1 MKASYQI
8 NSDTLSISAFG
19 LYFVFNFID
28 RGISNIFLLLTL
40 FLCLINYKTLI
51 KSIKANGNLV
61 VCVILFS
68 TYISFA
74 GYYHN
79 APLHELDNYYR
90 FLLLLPLLALSL
102 NERYIPIV
110 IFICAS
116 AGLIHAIN
124 VNAFFDDTFRLQ
136 GTSST
141 AITYANM
148 CASLMMACLYYLFYK
163 SRKSYLLALSAL
175 IFFTL
180 LLLTET
186 RGPMIGV
193 IFASIYFVFS
203 LKRSNKFK
211 FNLKA
216 SLLFL
221 FIFFVTIVIV
231 PNPLGERLK
240 EVENIN
246 LNEPLK
252 TSHYYLRERVF
263 YNVFGLEEIKKNYF
277 KGVGPQNIE
286 KLMRQSLKNKN
297 IDNIKPFDHLHNDL
311 LDIALKFG
319 ITSIF
324 LLFLIYFF
332 IINPNNRDN
341 KVLLTILMI
350 MLVSSQLTQSHFA
363 HHQAISFF
371 ITLFYLFQDR
381 TKLYK

>member
-1 MKASYQI
+1 VKVSHQ
-8 NSDTLSISAFG
+8 NHLNTLSLSAFG

-28 RGISNIFLLLTL
+28 RSMSNIFLLATL
-40 FLCLINYKTLI
+40 ALCLVNYKTLI
-51 KSIKANGNLV
+51 KSITANCNLV

-79 APLHELDNYYR
+79 VPLHELDNYYR

-110 IFICAS
+110 IFICAA

-124 VNAFFDDTFRLQ
+124 TNVFFDNTFRLQ

-148 CASLMMACLYYLFYK
+148 CATLMMVCLYYLFYK
-163 SRKSYLLALSAL
+163 GRKSYLLALSAL
-175 IFFTL
+175 IFLTL

-186 RGPMIGV
+186 RGPIIGIV
-193 IFASIYFVFS
+193 FTSIYFALS
-203 LKRSNKFK
+203 LKSSNKIK
-211 FNLKA
+211 VNLKVP
-216 SLLFL
+216 LLFL
-221 FIFFVTIVIV
+221 FIFLVTIVIV

-240 EVENIN
+240 EFKNIN

-252 TSHYYLRERVF
+252 TSHYYLRERIY
-263 YNVFGLEEIKKNYF
+263 YNIFGLEQIKNNYF
-277 KGVGPQNIE
+277 KGVGPQNIK
-286 KLMRQSLKNKN
+286 KLMRESLKNNN
-297 IDNIKPFDHLHNDL
+297 IDNIRTPDHLHNDL
-311 LDIALKFG
+311 LDITLKFG

-324 LLFLIYFF
+324 LLFLMYFF
-332 IINPNNRDN
+332 IINPSNRDD

-350 MLVSSQLTQSHFA
+350 MLVSSQLTQSQFA

-371 ITLFYLFQDR
+371 ITLFYLLQSKDNLSR
-381 TKLYK
+381 